1 MWVTKLLISPVKIR
15 IFAQKSPNLARKWH
29 FCSFWARPCWLIWC
43 PVVSCGARVLSRK
56 TTIYFIILPVM
67 GPADDPLCYP
77 FWRCL
82 RAHRGRALQVLSL
95 LVIFLIVLINI
106 IVADLRTK
114 NEDNTLG
121 KGGMWG
127 LRVLLGFL
135 KFFCLKT
142 I

>member
-1 MWVTKLLISPVKIR
+1 MDKDELEDFK
-15 IFAQKSPNLARKWH
+15 
-29 FCSFWARPCWLIWC
+29 
-43 PVVSCGARVLSRK
+43 
-56 TTIYFIILPVM
+56 YFDFFPVM
-67 GPADDPLCYP
+67 GPADDPLCHP
-77 FWRCL
+77 LWRCL

-106 IVADLRTK
+106 IVAELRTK
-114 NEDNTLG
+114 NDDNTLG